1 MPDDQPLSPAAVSR
15 RLFALSPDRDE
26 RAPQI
31 AMETLLTLRANG
43 YQAPGD
49 IAGFRSPKRRNG
61 ALRSLALGA
70 NFFEGVG
77 QAAGGGY
84 TKHGLGERLAAG
96 ADFGGSQGLPI
107 AAQALR
113 ALVDHETGRG
123 SNRGAILMQPFHET
137 LLWYDGRKSGE
148 AAALWSIRKVYM
160 RGTGITLARVLL
172 DPPEQLDVG
181 ARAAAADA
189 VAGIRDALNAPSP
202 LTELA
207 RRLHAAAPDEAQ
219 SAEEDER
226 EAWRAGGDEKL
237 RPLASRLIRHA
248 AGIVSQ
254 RSVSAPLKLQQLRI
268 IIALDLAY
276 YMIRRSWDYL
286 GTADADRYL
295 LAAFTPEPRR
305 GNPVRV
311 RSEASYLAARQK
323 VSQALVGTLADAA
336 GEFAAAQQHQAGGGF
351 RPDWS
356 AQFGRSRPRAGLRAL
371 ESARSRDDFER
382 AAERCFEDIDGYDRS
397 GAQALRVVLESV
409 EMLLG
414 TGRYRYLRPGPG
426 LLSALVGALSPR
438 LPLASSEFFAAV
450 REEWGM
456 VIGEAQAWGT
466 SVSDQVD
473 GGELRRNA
481 RLCERVLTSTG
492 LALSL
497 SDQTCMVE
505 RARAR

>member
-1 MPDDQPLSPAAVSR
+1 MPDDQPLSSAAISR

-43 YQAPGD
+43 YRAPD
-49 IAGFRSPKRRNG
+49 RIESFASPKRRNG

-84 TKHGLGERLAAG
+84 TKDSLGERLAAG
-96 ADFGGSQGLPI
+96 LDFGGSQGLPI

-113 ALVDHETGRG
+113 ALIDHETGRG

-172 DPPEQLDVG
+172 DPPAQLDAAV
-181 ARAAAADA
+181 RAEAAEA
-189 VAGIRDALNAPSP
+189 VAGIQQALNAPSP

-207 RRLHAAAPDEAQ
+207 RRLHAAAPDELHP
-219 SAEEDER
+219 AEEDER
-226 EAWRAGGDEKL
+226 DAWRAGGEEKL
-237 RPLASRLIRHA
+237 QPLATRLIRHTA
-248 AGIVSQ
+248 AIASQ

-286 GTADADRYL
+286 GTPAAERYL
-295 LAAFTPEPRR
+295 LAAFTPEARR

-336 GEFAAAQQHQAGGGF
+336 EEFATAQSRSGDPGF
-351 RPDWS
+351 RPDWPG
-356 AQFGRSRPRAGLRAL
+356 QFGRSRPRAGLRGL
-371 ESARSRDDFER
+371 ESARTRTDFER

-409 EMLLG
+409 GMLLG

-438 LPLASSEFFAAV
+438 LPLASSQFFAAV
-450 REEWGM
+450 RDEWGI
-456 VIGEAQAWGT
+456 VIGETQAAGT
-466 SVSDQVD
+466 SVSEQVD

-481 RLCERVLTSTG
+481 RLCERVLTATG

-505 RARAR
+505 RARAG